1 MTAPAQN
8 LNEAK
13 TRLSL
18 EPLPDSATD
27 YVDLSAARGSNCL
40 AKLAARLRE
49 SAELSEP
56 RCHLAFVGPRGS
68 GKSTELLRMEKS
80 LADVFFP
87 VHLFIDA
94 TLEGDA
100 DYPDLF
106 LWLVES
112 IAERLREAKVP
123 FDDKHT
129 EAVANWFYAVTKFE
143 KTATTSDM
151 ALETEASASVGG
163 AWFGTGFKLLAK
175 LKSAIKGSK
184 ESRDEMRR
192 EIKKR
197 ADELLQVVN
206 NFLGQVTAALKA
218 AGKPARLLI
227 VQDNLDRL
235 RRAAAVQLFKE
246 SGELI
251 QQINAACVW
260 TPPVATLLAPFNIGR
275 IFQTFPM
282 PMISVRRKNG
292 GANETAL
299 RDLTALVAK
308 RMDIGFTFENPGLVR
323 ELALVSGGSVRD
335 LLRFIDEARLN
346 AKVENHAVIEASDF
360 QATVKQFALTLQN
373 ALTPGNIYLP
383 ILAEISLHKKFEA
396 DLDHG
401 YSTEKVNTRRE
412 FFHSLIAEGAVLAY
426 NGEENWYDV
435 HPILHHLGDFK
446 TALVAAQK
454 PTP

>member
-13 TRLSL
+13 SRLSL
-18 EPLPDSATD
+18 EPLADSATD

-68 GKSTELLRMEKS
+68 GKSTELLRMEKN
-80 LADVFFP
+80 LEDVFFP
-87 VHLFIDA
+87 IHLFIDP

-112 IAERLREAKVP
+112 IAQRLGEAGVP

-129 EAVANWFYAVTKFE
+129 EAVANWFYDVTKFE
-143 KTATTSDM
+143 KSTTTSEI
-151 ALETEASASVGG
+151 ALEAEASASAGG
-163 AWFGTGFKLLAK
+163 SWFGSGFKLLAK

-192 EIKKR
+192 ETKKR
-197 ADELLQVVN
+197 ADELIQVVN
-206 NFLGQVTAALKA
+206 NFLAAATVALKT

-235 RRAAAVQLFKE
+235 RREAALHIFKE
-246 SGELI
+246 NGEMI
-251 QQINAACVW
+251 QKINASCVW
-260 TPPVATLLAPFNIGR
+260 TPPVATLIAPFNIQG

-282 PMISVRRKNG
+282 PMISVRKKNG
-292 GANETAL
+292 DTNADAL
-299 RDLTALVAK
+299 RDLTLLVTK
-308 RMDIGFTFENPGLVR
+308 RMEISLTFENHDLVQD
-323 ELALVSGGSVRD
+323 LILVSGGSVRD

-346 AKVENHAVIEASDF
+346 AKVENHAVIEAPDF
-360 QATVKQFALTLQN
+360 KATVKQFALTLQN

-426 NGEENWYDV
+426 NGDENWYDV
-435 HPILHHLGDFK
+435 HPVLHHLGDFQA
-446 TALVAAQK
+446 ALAAAKK
-454 PTP
+454 PAS